1 MEFRVWTELIQQSLG
16 ALHVFLPLLDRGLDA
31 VVHRLTD
38 GEYIPLQ
45 VKCKT
50 SAVNGFVEI
59 VIPASELVDDR
70 ALIIAGLL
78 TAEGLGQM
86 LLVVDETTFKSLAAR
101 SVVQGVE
108 VYAAAFS
115 MDSATSHWRPHLVA
129 RDRLAERLMGSLPPL
144 PALESAEG
152 TLLLPIDRYAR
163 WLGFLGEAEVVR
175 RLAENPELDIFR
187 PFPDLEMVEVLA
199 RSRITHR
206 YCGLQVKTGV
216 PAEAHGGEARIAIRK
231 ATLVPA
237 ASTYIAALAWMA
249 EQKQFADEF
258 LLIPTID
265 LAMIAVDD
273 GVHLF
278 LNFHPHSHERTRL
291 DPYRRSL
298 SSLAQL
304 AADAS
309 AL

>member
-1 MEFRVWTELIQQSLG
+1 MEFRVWTELIQQSQG

-45 VKCKT
+45 VKSKS

-78 TAEGLGQM
+78 TAKGLGQM
-86 LLVVDETTFKSLAAR
+86 LLVVDEATFKSLAAR
-101 SVVQGVE
+101 STVQGVE
-108 VYAAAFS
+108 VYAASFS
-115 MDSATSHWRPHLVA
+115 MDSATSHWRPHLV
-129 RDRLAERLMGSLPPL
+129 RRERLAERLMGSPLPI
-144 PALESAEG
+144 PALEPASEAA
-152 TLLLPIDRYAR
+152 LRPIDRYAR

-175 RLAENPELDIFR
+175 RLAENPELDLFR
-187 PFPDLEMVEVLA
+187 PFPDLEMVEVLL
-199 RSRITHR
+199 RSRIARR
-206 YCGLQVKTGV
+206 YLGLQVKTGV
-216 PAEAHGGEARIAIRK
+216 PAEPHGAARIAIRK

-237 ASTYIAALAWMA
+237 ANTFVVALAWIA
-249 EQKQFADEF
+249 EQRQFADEF
-258 LLIPTID
+258 LLIPTTD
-265 LAMIAVDD
+265 LVRIAVDD

-278 LNFHPHSHERTRL
+278 LNFHPHSQERTRL

-298 SSLAQL
+298 PSLAQL